1 MLVRQTDRHRFILL
15 RLFGW
20 VRTQA
25 LFEMGSFA
33 VYVAGG
39 AGNVLCE
46 ARTAS
51 LLVEIDYRLRKRDR
65 RLLKW
70 VRARQTLEA
79 FNIRDVASFTLLAS
93 REKGKEEFER
103 AFRGVTFLRW
113 DKLLLSNVVDRRL
126 TGPVQRSGIFG
137 RQIVKSSLV
146 RRIAKH
152 GEYSRPK

>member
-25 LFEMGSFA
+25 LFEMGCFS

-39 AGNVLCE
+39 AGDVLCE

-70 VRARQTLEA
+70 VWARQILEA

-93 REKGKEEFER
+93 REKEEFER
-103 AFRGVTFLRW
+103 AFRGVTFLCW